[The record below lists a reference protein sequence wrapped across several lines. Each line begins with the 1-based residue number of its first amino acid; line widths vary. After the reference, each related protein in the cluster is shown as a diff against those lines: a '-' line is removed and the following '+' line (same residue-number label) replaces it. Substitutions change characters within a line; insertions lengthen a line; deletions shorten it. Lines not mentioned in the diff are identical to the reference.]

1 MKNFLNLLATEPHLT
16 IVINGKEQQANLRD
30 PLSFDADDS
39 VTIDDIEVLPKYSYL
54 ANNGVL
60 TIPEPFYH
68 WLHRV
73 TGQGWL
79 LMPQ

>member
-1 MKNFLNLLATEPHLT
+1 MKNFSELLATDFSLG
-16 IVINGKEQQANLRD
+16 IIINGQPSTANL
-30 PLSFDADDS
+30 DDTLMFHATDTVS
-39 VTIDDIEVLPKYSYL
+39 IDGIEILPKYSYL
-54 ANNGVL
+54 TNNGVL
-60 TIPEPFYH
+60 TISEPFYH

>member
-1 MKNFLNLLATEPHLT
+1 MKNFSELLATDFLLE
-16 IVINGKEQQANLRD
+16 IIINGQPSTANLKDTLVFRD
-30 PLSFDADDS
+30 TDTVS
-39 VTIDDIEVLPKYSYL
+39 VDGIEILPKYSYL